1 MADSPYAL
9 ISLGRWDPYRRT
21 PSVAVR
27 NGKIKFLPGPGTQG
41 EFEAN
46 EAAFPEGAG
55 LEYRVQKGDMYFD
68 GDHSQALGRTLWVIG
83 PDGSKNLLASGFI
96 LYISLT
102 IAARNLKKRG
112 IPFRAVSFY
121 EGKDGQVVDNEISIN
136 RKHGSRQDSF
146 SGSRMSGLGQ

>member
-1 MADSPYAL
+1 
-9 ISLGRWDPYRRT
+9 
-21 PSVAVR
+21 
-27 NGKIKFLPGPGTQG
+27 
-41 EFEAN
+41 
-46 EAAFPEGAG
+46 
-55 LEYRVQKGDMYFD
+55 MYFD